1 MSAGKDEIRI
11 LAEPQMDPNVCSFH
25 VDRPLSGEIVSCTS
39 KDMAKGSPLLE
50 AVFNIDG
57 ISQVMVTGFTVTVSK
72 SGDDDWSTLGKKIGA
87 AIRETIQSG
96 QPLIAEDIRDRVPS
110 NEALKKKVQAV
121 IDEQINP
128 GLASH
133 GGGADLIDVQGTTVF
148 LALSGGCQGCAS
160 AKYTLKHGIEQI
172 LREKAPEITGVV
184 DVTDHAAGA
193 SPYY

>member
-1 MSAGKDEIRI
+1 MPAKDDEIKI

-25 VDRPLSGEIVSCTS
+25 ADRPIYSDIVSCTS
-39 KDMAKGSPLLE
+39 KAIAKGSPLFE
-50 AVFNIDG
+50 AIFSLKGVT
-57 ISQVMVTGFTVTVSK
+57 QVMVTGFTVTVAK
-72 SGDDDWSTLGKKIGA
+72 SGDDDWSGLGKQIGA
-87 AIRETIQSG
+87 VLREMLQSG
-96 QPLIAEDIRDRVPS
+96 QTLIAEDIKKRVPS
-110 NEALKKKVQAV
+110 NDELKAKVQAI
-121 IDEQINP
+121 IDEEINP

-148 LALSGGCQGCAS
+148 MALSGGCQGCAS

-172 LREKAPEITGVV
+172 LREKIPEITSVV